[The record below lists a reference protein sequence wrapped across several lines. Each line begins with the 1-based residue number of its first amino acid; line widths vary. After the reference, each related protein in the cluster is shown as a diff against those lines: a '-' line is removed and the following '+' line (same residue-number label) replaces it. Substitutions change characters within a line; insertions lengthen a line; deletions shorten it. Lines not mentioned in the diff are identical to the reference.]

1 MATIDDIHHGTEDG
15 RPTFTLVAMPER
27 PEPEDEAFAPMFSE
41 PLDDATRRRGDIF
54 RPGPGPMV
62 EMRDVVK
69 RYSGEV
75 RGLDGVS
82 LSIRTG
88 EFVFLV
94 GPSGSGKSTF
104 IRLIIRELR
113 PTTGTVIVG
122 GRDLGELRR
131 GKVPYLRRAIGCVF
145 QDFRLLPDR
154 TAAENVAYA
163 LQVTGH
169 PTKELRRRVPEI
181 LSLVG
186 LDEKFD
192 RLPRELSGGEQQRVS
207 IARALV
213 NHPRLLIADE
223 PTGNLDPDTS
233 LGIMDL
239 LQRINRTG
247 TTVIV
252 ATHDRDIVDRM
263 QMRVIALDEGRVVR
277 DEESGGYHEDAGEVN
292 AS

>member
-1 MATIDDIHHGTEDG
+1 MSDGQDTG
-15 RPTFTLVAMPER
+15 RPEFTLVQVADTPSSE
-27 PEPEDEAFAPMFSE
+27 EDMAARFTAPVT
-41 PLDDATRRRGDIF
+41 DGKRRKNDIF
-54 RPGPGPMV
+54 RPAPGPMV
-62 EMRDVVK
+62 EFRGVTK
-69 RYSGEV
+69 TYGGGA

-82 LSIRTG
+82 LRIGTG

-113 PTTGTVIVG
+113 ATSGEVIVG
-122 GRDLGELRR
+122 GRDLSTLRR
-131 GKVPYLRRAIGCVF
+131 SKVPYLRRAIGCVF

-169 PTKELRRRVPEI
+169 SQKDVRRCVPEI

-186 LDEKFD
+186 LDGKFD

-223 PTGNLDPDTS
+223 PTGNLDPETS

-239 LQRINRTG
+239 LLRINRTG
-247 TTVIV
+247 TTVLV
-252 ATHDRDIVDRM
+252 ATHDQHTVDRM

-277 DEESGGYHEDAGEVN
+277 DEESAGYHDETGE
-292 AS
+292 ALA

>member
-1 MATIDDIHHGTEDG
+1 
-15 RPTFTLVAMPER
+15 
-27 PEPEDEAFAPMFSE
+27 
-41 PLDDATRRRGDIF
+41 
-54 RPGPGPMV
+54 MV
-62 EMRDVVK
+62 EFRGVTKTYD
-69 RYSGEV
+69 GGA

-82 LSIRTG
+82 LRIGTG

-113 PTTGTVIVG
+113 ATTGEVIVG
-122 GRDLGELRR
+122 GRDLSTLRR

-169 PTKELRRRVPEI
+169 SQKDVRRRVPEI

-186 LDEKFD
+186 LDGKSD

-223 PTGNLDPDTS
+223 PTGNLDPETS

-239 LQRINRTG
+239 LLRINRTG
-247 TTVIV
+247 TTVLV
-252 ATHDRDIVDRM
+252 ATHDQHTVDRM

-277 DEESGGYHEDAGEVN
+277 DEESAGYHDETGEVL
-292 AS
+292 A

>member
-1 MATIDDIHHGTEDG
+1 MATIDDMHDHDG
-15 RPTFTLVAMPER
+15 ADRPTFTLVQVP
-27 PEPEDEAFAPMFSE
+27 DEVPDEVVAVSVQPT
-41 PLDDATRRRGDIF
+41 TRRRGDVF
-54 RPGPGPMV
+54 RPGAGPMV
-62 EMRDVVK
+62 KFENLVK
-69 RYSGEV
+69 CYDGDV
-75 RGLDGVS
+75 RGLDDISVS
-82 LSIRTG
+82 IAAG

-113 PTTGTVIVG
+113 ATSGRVIIG

-131 GKVPYLRRAIGCVF
+131 SKVPYLRRAIGCVF

-154 TAAENVAYA
+154 TASENVAYA

-169 PTKELRRRVPEI
+169 PVREVRQRVPEI
-181 LSLVG
+181 LALVG
-186 LDEKFD
+186 LDGKGD
-192 RLPRELSGGEQQRVS
+192 RLPREMSGGEQQRVS

-233 LGIMDL
+233 QGIMDL

-247 TTVIV
+247 TTVLV
-252 ATHDRDIVDRM
+252 ATHDRDTVDRM
-263 QMRVIALDEGRVVR
+263 QMRVIALEAGRLVR
-277 DEESGGYHEDAGEVN
+277 DEESGGYHEETGEVL
-292 AS
+292 S

>member
-1 MATIDDIHHGTEDG
+1 MSDG
-15 RPTFTLVAMPER
+15 PDSRRPEFTLVQVPGATSP
-27 PEPEDEAFAPMFSE
+27 DEVPAPMFSA
-41 PLDDATRRRGDIF
+41 PVQDGKRHKRDIF

-62 EMRDVVK
+62 EFREVVK
-69 RYSGEV
+69 TYDGNS

-82 LSIRTG
+82 LQVGTG

-94 GPSGSGKSTF
+94 GPSGSGKSTL
-104 IRLIIRELR
+104 IRLVIRELR
-113 PTTGTVIVG
+113 PTSGSVIVG
-122 GRDLGELRR
+122 GRDLGDLRR

-154 TAAENVAYA
+154 TAGENVAYA

-169 PTKELRRRVPEI
+169 NQKEVRRRVPEI

-186 LDEKFD
+186 LDGKYD

-223 PTGNLDPDTS
+223 PTGNLDPETS
-233 LGIMDL
+233 MGIMDL
-239 LQRINRTG
+239 LLRINRTG
-247 TTVIV
+247 TTVMV
-252 ATHDRDIVDRM
+252 ATHDQHTVDRM
-263 QMRVIALDEGRVVR
+263 QMRVIALERGKVVR
-277 DEESGGYHEDAGEVN
+277 DEESSGYHEDTGEVL
-292 AS
+292 A